1 MKEKSIM
8 GHKYSVIL
16 CTLAGSGG
24 DVWEKPREV
33 LETIAGAGYDAVDM
47 DAEPDK
53 IDPRRFKEVT
63 DIAFS
68 LGLKIPALIGAWAAW
83 HAGEGRDLASS
94 DDSVRSHAVNYAKK
108 CIDLAAS
115 FDEPPLFEIVPCPV
129 QPEYPVSSVP
139 RDILRHNFVK
149 AATEIVAYAGDRN
162 VSVAIEPVNR
172 FEAHAGFLNSIEET
186 MSIVEEIGAK
196 NLGVLADFFHVNI
209 EDAALTDA
217 LRLAGSRLMHIHLAD
232 SNRQAPGTGHID
244 FLQVIRV
251 LNAIDFTG
259 YMSLD
264 SVPAKPDWKTLVEE
278 SIRFMKQ
285 MEQTAA
291 LQQSIAEMH

>member
-1 MKEKSIM
+1 
-8 GHKYSVIL
+8 
-16 CTLAGSGG
+16 
-24 DVWEKPREV
+24 
-33 LETIAGAGYDAVDM
+33 
-47 DAEPDK
+47 
-53 IDPRRFKEVT
+53 
-63 DIAFS
+63 
-68 LGLKIPALIGAWAAW
+68 
-83 HAGEGRDLASS
+83 
-94 DDSVRSHAVNYAKK
+94 
-108 CIDLAAS
+108 
-115 FDEPPLFEIVPCPV
+115 
-129 QPEYPVSSVP
+129 
-139 RDILRHNFVK
+139 
-149 AATEIVAYAGDRN
+149 
-162 VSVAIEPVNR
+162 
-172 FEAHAGFLNSIEET
+172 
-186 MSIVEEIGAK
+186 
-196 NLGVLADFFHVNI
+196 VLADFFHVNI

-217 LRLAGSRLMHIHLAD
+217 LRLAGSRLRHIHLAD